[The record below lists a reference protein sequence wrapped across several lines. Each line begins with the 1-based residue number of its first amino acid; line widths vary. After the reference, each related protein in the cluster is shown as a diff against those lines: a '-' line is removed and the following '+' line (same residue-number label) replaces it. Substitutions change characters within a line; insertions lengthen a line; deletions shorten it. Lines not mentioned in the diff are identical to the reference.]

1 MELKAKHELDGIPV
15 FLSEEEFAA
24 ARKDV
29 LALPAS
35 EIEKLKKQYDSIP
48 APASA
53 PRKLSAK
60 EWAKN
65 FYGLKM
71 FNAMNYVSI
80 NSVGLALSI
89 RPPFLLNV
97 GRPGSFKASESQV
110 KRHEREAYGGLRGT
124 DEEIL
129 SLKQNSVR
137 IVHGKPMSMD
147 DWTYRGIVIGVVAGM
162 LQRENINPSSVL
174 EVGCGF
180 LSNLSLI
187 KKAYPAASLMGL
199 DYNINRLRAGRAIID
214 GNIPVCCGDAL
225 KLPFEDRS
233 FDLAMTVHVMERFGD
248 GESLD
253 KMIREMRRV
262 AKHIVIIEPIYD
274 YQDIFAKAHNR
285 LGKYPSNIVEK
296 LRQAGFEIVGTDSS
310 QFGSVVNTAT
320 IILAK

>member
-1 MELKAKHELDGIPV
+1 MKAKHELDGIPV
-15 FLSEEEFAA
+15 FLTDEEFAA

-35 EIEKLKKQYDSIP
+35 EIEKLKKQYEGIP
-48 APASA
+48 PAGA

-65 FYGLKM
+65 VYGLKM
-71 FNAMNYVSI
+71 LNAMNYVGI
-80 NSVGLALSI
+80 NSIGLALSI

-110 KRHEREAYGGLRGT
+110 KSHEREAYGGLGGT

-137 IVHGKPMSMD
+137 IIHGKPMSMD

-162 LQRENINPSSVL
+162 LRKQGINPGSIL

-180 LSNLSLI
+180 LSNLSLM
-187 KKAYPAASLMGL
+187 KKEYPAASLMGL

-214 GNIPVCCGDAL
+214 GNIPVCCGDGMN
-225 KLPFEDRS
+225 LPFGDKS

-248 GESLD
+248 GESLV
-253 KMIREMRRV
+253 KMIRELRRV
-262 AKHIVIIEPIYD
+262 AKHIVIMEPVYE

-285 LGKYPSNIVEK
+285 LGKYPSSIKEK
-296 LRQAGFEIVGTDSS
+296 LQQAGFEIIGMESS
-310 QFGSVVNTAT
+310 QYGSIVNTAT
-320 IILAK
+320 IILAKS